1 MIFKIK
7 HLTFIFLFFFTL
19 SQSVFAKDIV
29 VLGLFKNKALVKI
42 DGVQRV
48 LKINKKSPEGIV
60 LVFADSDT
68 AILEVDGKQ
77 QEFKLGSE
85 VSTNFKQK
93 KLAEAKILPSSSGM
107 YSTVGYINGQQVGFL
122 VDTGATWI
130 AMNVHQAR
138 RLGINYR
145 FIGQRASVSTANGVV
160 PVYRVKLNKVRVGEI
175 ELSNVDAGVLEGD
188 SPSQVL
194 LGNSFLNRVEMVR
207 QGQVMILKQKF

>member
-1 MIFKIK
+1 MM
-7 HLTFIFLFFFTL
+7 LTMKQVTISFLIFFTL
-19 SQSVFAKDIV
+19 AQIVFAKDIV

-60 LVFADSDT
+60 LVFSDSDT
-68 AILEVDGKQ
+68 AILEVDGQQ

-93 KLAEAKILPSSSGM
+93 RLAEAKILPTNGGM
-107 YSTVGYINGQQVGFL
+107 YSTVGFINGQQVNFL

-160 PVYRVKLNKVRVGEI
+160 PVYRVKLDKVRVGEI
-175 ELSNVDAGVLEGD
+175 ELTNVDAGVLEGD
-188 SPSQVL
+188 SPRHVL
-194 LGNSFLNRVEMVR
+194 LGNSFLNRVEMKR
-207 QGQVMILKQKF
+207 QGQVMLLKQRF